1 MADEKLVEAEIANL
15 LYRHGGG
22 LMHTCQ
28 VLARKIMVLQAKLS
42 SDVKPKIIP
51 YGMKVDVEW
60 FDRGAQKLT
69 VTYGDIKRFA
79 LVRHGDDLDA
89 YIGALI
95 DEVAHIA
102 GESTDKTTAVPA
114 GEAVKQYRWR
124 FRGSCT
130 DFSGWFEG
138 EPPIGPDLETET
150 RTLYTHPAPE
160 KEKAMSEKDY
170 TNPSGAQIPGYR
182 QQSQANLEVV
192 KFHKEWEERTLR
204 HLDWLREQ
212 PGVDQRWLQMG
223 RSNIE
228 VAFMEV
234 NRAVMQ
240 PQRIALPEDAEPE
253 KLAYNQKP
261 PVQAS
266 QGGDGAQGSRA
277 AGQGDHAKGDAEK

>member
-1 MADEKLVEAEIANL
+1 MLV
-15 LYRHGGG
+15 
-22 LMHTCQ
+22 
-28 VLARKIMVLQAKLS
+28 
-42 SDVKPKIIP
+42 P
-51 YGMKVDVEW
+51 YGMRVDVEW
-60 FDRGAQKLT
+60 FDRGAQKVT
-69 VTYGDIKRFA
+69 VTYGDVKRFA
-79 LVRHGDDLDA
+79 LVRNDADLDL
-89 YIGALI
+89 YIRTLI
-95 DEVAHIA
+95 DEVARIA
-102 GESTDKTTAVPA
+102 GEPPVPP
-114 GEAVKQYRWR
+114 G
-124 FRGSCT
+124 
-130 DFSGWFEG
+130 
-138 EPPIGPDLETET
+138 
-150 RTLYTHPAPE
+150 
-160 KEKAMSEKDY
+160 KEKDMSEKDY

-261 PVQAS
+261 PVHAS
-266 QGGDGAQGSRA
+266 QGGDHAQGSRA

>member
-1 MADEKLVEAEIANL
+1 MLV
-15 LYRHGGG
+15 
-22 LMHTCQ
+22 
-28 VLARKIMVLQAKLS
+28 
-42 SDVKPKIIP
+42 P
-51 YGMKVDVEW
+51 YGMNVDVEW
-60 FDRGAQKLT
+60 FDRGSQKVT
-69 VTYGDIKRFA
+69 VSYGDVKRFA
-79 LVRHGDDLDA
+79 LVRKGDDLDT
-89 YIGALI
+89 YIRILI
-95 DEVAHIA
+95 DEVARIVNKP
-102 GESTDKTTAVPA
+102 S
-114 GEAVKQYRWR
+114 
-124 FRGSCT
+124 
-130 DFSGWFEG
+130 
-138 EPPIGPDLETET
+138 
-150 RTLYTHPAPE
+150 APSAE
-160 KEKAMSEKDY
+160 KEKDMSEKDY

-261 PVQAS
+261 PVHAS
-266 QGGDGAQGSRA
+266 QGGNDAQGSRA